1 MFGITEVQ
9 AEMNAEKRKKD
20 KKDRERETGS
30 GDSPMTS
37 AHEVAEAEMAEMN
50 RGDGPD
56 AEAARKAISDIG
68 CTDGP
73 GVFGE
78 PHDMP
83 PAGAYDR
90 PYLGGG
96 HSAASPMHQGPNANP
111 LPPEGRGILTPLPQ
125 SAEAVVAGPGI
136 NGPVMQ
142 GMAAHQA
149 RAASTM
155 PRMPVPGR
163 SA

>member
-1 MFGITEVQ
+1 MFGITEIQ
-9 AEMNAEKRKKD
+9 QEMAAEKRKKD
-20 KKDRERETGS
+20 KKDREASDREALS
-30 GDSPMTS
+30 S
-37 AHEVAEAEMAEMN
+37 AHAVAEAEMAEMN
-50 RGDGPD
+50 RGGGPD
-56 AEAARKAISDIG
+56 AGAARKAISDIG

-78 PHDMP
+78 PYDMP
-83 PAGAYDR
+83 PAGSWDR
-90 PYLGGG
+90 PYLGAG
-96 HSAASPMHQGPNANP
+96 HSAPSPMHQGPNANP
-111 LPPEGRGILTPLPQ
+111 LPPEGRGILSPLPQ

>member
-9 AEMNAEKRKKD
+9 QEMAAEKRRRD
-20 KKDRERETGS
+20 KKDRETGS

-37 AHEVAEAEMAEMN
+37 AHEAAEAEMAEMN
-50 RGDGPD
+50 RDSGPD
-56 AEAARKAISDIG
+56 AEAAQKAISDIG

-78 PHDMP
+78 PRDTP
-83 PAGAYDR
+83 PAGSYNR

-96 HSAASPMHQGPNANP
+96 HSAPSPQHQGPNANP
-111 LPPEGRGILTPLPQ
+111 LPPEGRGILSPLPQ

-136 NGPVMQ
+136 NGPIVATMKQ
-142 GMAAHQA
+142 HQA
-149 RAASTM
+149 RAMAANPM
-155 PRMPVPGR
+155 IPVPGG
-163 SA
+163 AA